1 MQSTVGININL
12 DTFLF
17 FPNAEAICQHVNSA
31 MGVVAANVAIDGP
44 DLLPDITKTTAAA
57 AAATPGEEGVT
68 PGPQLHNTDP
78 RTVFERTPEAG
89 LCANYAG
96 CSRTQSSSTS
106 TTNANSSAPDE
117 RAVDPTPASAI
128 YRDII
133 SRAPPRGRRAQTRPS
148 CCFAGF
154 QAVGWTDGEAPEPS
168 TVRVI
173 AGFATVE

>member
-78 RTVFERTPEAG
+78 RTVFERTPEG
-89 LCANYAG
+89 IQRLSRHVPEG
-96 CSRTQSSSTS
+96 CCRTQSGRILGQALPTSSRSGPRPCRRHICQAGTA
-106 TTNANSSAPDE
+106 T
-117 RAVDPTPASAI
+117 R
-128 YRDII
+128 RL
-133 SRAPPRGRRAQTRPS
+133 SRPETR
-148 CCFAGF
+148 
-154 QAVGWTDGEAPEPS
+154 WK
-168 TVRVI
+168 
-173 AGFATVE
+173 